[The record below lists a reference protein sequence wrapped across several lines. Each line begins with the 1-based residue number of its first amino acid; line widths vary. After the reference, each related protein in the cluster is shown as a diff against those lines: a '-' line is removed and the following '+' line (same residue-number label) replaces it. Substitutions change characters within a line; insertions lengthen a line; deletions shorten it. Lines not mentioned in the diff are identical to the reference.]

1 MFSPFLR
8 KSSMYAAL
16 TLLLFSCRQPI
27 DIDTD
32 RTVVPTNLPEI
43 TDFAPKVGWLGDRI
57 IITGK
62 NFVNVQKVM
71 LDTLTLDSVVVIS
84 PNRISARIPDR
95 VSSDGFTQFLWTQSI
110 INRASNMSVTTRVGI
125 ATSNYQ
131 LALANGSITGFISIE
146 KKPFDSVVVMV
157 THASKNWIG
166 QTLTGYG
173 ASLGFSGFYRI
184 ALTSLNIG
192 TSNTAITDGADF
204 SIRPFL
210 TGYTFSPAEQTII
223 IQNGRTVGETE
234 FKASKV
240 PTEIMPSVTSI
251 TPNTASSF
259 SGGTETGTTIV
270 LNGKGFTGVRKVM
283 IGIPYPAS
291 PGSSAISVGYTE
303 ATAVTINSD
312 NQITVKL
319 PRLDRTKTVS
329 GKTYTNCQIYLLRD
343 DASLLAPQR
352 INITYI

>member
-1 MFSPFLR
+1 
-8 KSSMYAAL
+8 
-16 TLLLFSCRQPI
+16 
-27 DIDTD
+27 
-32 RTVVPTNLPEI
+32 
-43 TDFAPKVGWLGDRI
+43 
-57 IITGK
+57 
-62 NFVNVQKVM
+62 
-71 LDTLTLDSVVVIS
+71 
-84 PNRISARIPDR
+84 
-95 VSSDGFTQFLWTQSI
+95 
-110 INRASNMSVTTRVGI
+110 MSVTTRVGI

-131 LALANGSITGFISIE
+131 IALTNGSITGFISID

-157 THASKNWIG
+157 THAPKNWLG
-166 QTLTGYG
+166 QTLTGYT
-173 ASLGFSGFYRI
+173 ANMSFSGFYII

-192 TSNTAITDGADF
+192 TSNIAITDGADF

-210 TGYTFSPAEQTII
+210 HGYAFSPAEQTVI

-240 PTEIMPSVTSI
+240 LTETMPTVTSI
-251 TPNTASSF
+251 SPNMASSF

-270 LNGKGFTGVRKVM
+270 LGGKGFTGVRKVM

-291 PGSSAISVGYTE
+291 PGSSAISVSYTE

-312 NQITVKL
+312 NQITVTL

-329 GKTYTNCQIYLLRD
+329 GRTYANCQIYLVRD

-352 INITYI
+352 ISITYI